1 MQFVLDCS
9 VAISW
14 CLVDEDN
21 DYANAILAMMPDCEA
36 FVPGIWLLEVANTIL
51 VAERRNRMTTE
62 QSELAIALLQS
73 LLIQVD
79 EATDSNALSSTLR
92 LGRQEGLAAYDAAYL
107 ELALRLK
114 LPIATLDTRLAEAAT
129 RCGVGL
135 VAVGGEMPDG
145 AIVMQPTRGS

>member
-14 CLVDEDN
+14 CLVDEND
-21 DYANAILAMMPDCEA
+21 DYANALLAMMPDCEA
-36 FVPGIWLLEVANTIL
+36 FVPLIWSLEVANTLL
-51 VAERRNRMTTE
+51 VAERRNRMTSE

-79 EATDSNALSSTLR
+79 EATHTNALSSTLV

-107 ELALRLK
+107 ELALQ

-135 VAVGGEMPDG
+135 VVADGEMLTDD
-145 AIVMQPTRGS
+145 

>member
-36 FVPGIWLLEVANTIL
+36 FVLGIWSLEVANTLL
-51 VAERRNRMTTE
+51 VAEQRNRMTTE
-62 QSELAIALLQS
+62 QSEIAIALLQS

-79 EATDSNALSSTLR
+79 EATDSSALSSTIV
-92 LGRQEGLAAYDAAYL
+92 LGRKEGLAAYDAAYL
-107 ELALRLK
+107 ELALRLE
-114 LPIATLDTRLAEAAT
+114 LPIATLDNRLAEAAT
-129 RCGVGL
+129 RCGVGW
-135 VAVGGEMPDG
+135 VAVGGEIPETD
-145 AIVMQPTRGS
+145 RS